1 MSLETL
7 SFSEAF
13 KDVTGGN
20 HKVKTNQYLTKGKF
34 PIVDQ
39 GKELIAGYVDD
50 EEMLCKATNP
60 IKIKIRLEI

>member
-7 SFSEAF
+7 SFSKAF

-20 HKVKTNQYLTKGKF
+20 FKVKTSKYLSEGKF

-39 GKELIAGYVDD
+39 GKELIAGFVRQQ
-50 EEMLCKATNP
+50 LQ
-60 IKIKIRLEI
+60 